1 LVLGAMTAVV
11 AAGLVSLPALAGVT
25 AVAGVLGTLEV
36 LGLRARSSLVA
47 GAGTG

>member
-1 LVLGAMTAVV
+1 MTAAV
-11 AAGLVSLPALAGVT
+11 AAGVVSLPALVGVT
-25 AVAGVLGTLEV
+25 ALTGVLGTLEV